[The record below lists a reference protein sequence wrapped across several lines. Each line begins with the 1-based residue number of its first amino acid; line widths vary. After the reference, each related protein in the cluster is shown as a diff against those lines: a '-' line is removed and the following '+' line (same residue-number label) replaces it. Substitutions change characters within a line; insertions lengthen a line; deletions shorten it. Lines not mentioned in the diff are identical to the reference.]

1 MFECDGKSLRYIYLK
16 KKSRV
21 RQRPTYHCGITTD
34 STLVLPQNA
43 IFFQGKGILRMKNKT
58 QIIKRSPYRRDV
70 YLAKLI
76 DGARRT
82 KIDEYPIIEPWMVAK
97 DLPKEIVQWDQRK
110 ACKNLAE
117 TALSFYSEDSTF
129 NAVLSDPEHYLDVCL
144 QYSCVIGTDASP
156 YDNMPLVVQKS
167 QIFLNLAITYFYGRR
182 GIKVIPNVR
191 LGDIRTITSLEAYPK
206 NTLISFGTNGFTKQL
221 SNRQLFADE
230 VDKIVES
237 LEPSGIIAY
246 GLAPDWLFRKALE
259 KNIPVYQYDSY
270 MMRRNRR

>member
-1 MFECDGKSLRYIYLK
+1 MVSRFDKKLE
-16 KKSRV
+16 KKSRA

-43 IFFQGKGILRMKNKT
+43 IFFQGKGILRMEIKT

-82 KIDEYPIIEPWMVAK
+82 KIDEYPMIEPWMVAK
-97 DLPKEIVQWDQRK
+97 NLPKEIVQWNQRK

-129 NAVLSDPEHYLDVCL
+129 NAVLSDPERYLDICR
-144 QYSCVIGTDASP
+144 QYACVIGTDASP

-191 LGDIRTITSLEAYPK
+191 LGDMRTSSSLEAYPK
-206 NTLISFGTNGFTKQL
+206 NTLISIGTNGFTKEL
-221 SNRQLFADE
+221 ANRQVFADE
-230 VDKIVES
+230 VSQIVDC
-237 LEPSGIIAY
+237 LEPSAIIAY
-246 GLAPDWLFRKALE
+246 GPAPDWLFKRAFE
-259 KNIPVYQYDSY
+259 RDVPVHQYDSY
-270 MMRRNRR
+270 MMRRNKR